1 MYPAF
6 ADIHILGSA
15 LKTISL
21 GENPYINNIADL
33 WNRPFNY
40 PPIWLKISNLFKLGD
55 NNSIIYFGLILN
67 TIFIFSIL
75 NLFFRKKFSTKILLL
90 LIPLFLSSSFLKAME
105 RGQID
110 LLIISVSFLTIIYIK
125 RKNLFN
131 SIFLCLS
138 ILKLY
143 PIIIIVFEIFKKG
156 EKFLYFLL
164 VIFISYLILIND
176 KILLI
181 IKNTPVSGI
190 NSFGFQ
196 SLNKA
201 LNETGISN
209 YLNLYE
215 LNFISILLFTIFI
228 LFLFFKLYSKKFL
241 IFEKSTDESFI
252 EEKKLFLISSLIFIT
267 SFILL
272 SNYDYRLLFLFGTI
286 PYYISLKNNK
296 KFILFYILFFL
307 SLNYGVSSLIELTFN
322 PPNFSGE
329 LSNLNSNIINKFIAE
344 DSIYLNLSHISKY
357 SLFLFVLNDFIDECK
372 PIILKKLK
380 FLKS

>member
-156 EKFLYFLL
+156 EKF
-164 VIFISYLILIND
+164 SE
-176 KILLI
+176 
-181 IKNTPVSGI
+181 KNLTAKRPG
-190 NSFGFQ
+190 
-196 SLNKA
+196 
-201 LNETGISN
+201 TGISPMDYWLKIGEESNKN
-209 YLNLYE
+209 YSPDDL
-215 LNFISILLFTIFI
+215 
-228 LFLFFKLYSKKFL
+228 
-241 IFEKSTDESFI
+241 
-252 EEKKLFLISSLIFIT
+252 
-267 SFILL
+267 
-272 SNYDYRLLFLFGTI
+272 
-286 PYYISLKNNK
+286 
-296 KFILFYILFFL
+296 
-307 SLNYGVSSLIELTFN
+307 
-322 PPNFSGE
+322 
-329 LSNLNSNIINKFIAE
+329 
-344 DSIYLNLSHISKY
+344 
-357 SLFLFVLNDFIDECK
+357 
-372 PIILKKLK
+372 ILK
-380 FLKS
+380 